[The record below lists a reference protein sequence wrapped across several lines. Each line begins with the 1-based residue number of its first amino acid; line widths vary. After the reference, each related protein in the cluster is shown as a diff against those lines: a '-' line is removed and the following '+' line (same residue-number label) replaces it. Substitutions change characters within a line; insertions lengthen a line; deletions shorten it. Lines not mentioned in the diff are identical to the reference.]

1 MWDIFDK
8 SAFDASPNAKVV
20 LLKHLVS
27 TKDERFDPRYL
38 SRKKDDP
45 RHVALRHMEQ
55 AAANRT
61 RKRVP
66 LNVIEDADGLLFVI
80 DGNATAQV
88 LMMAQWLEVPV
99 IIQPN
104 RRPISEIG

>member
-1 MWDIFDK
+1 
-8 SAFDASPNAKVV
+8 
-20 LLKHLVS
+20 
-27 TKDERFDPRYL
+27 
-38 SRKKDDP
+38 
-45 RHVALRHMEQ
+45 MEQ